1 MEFTH
6 DRRNLLTSAAMQVS
20 LLQTCFLLLAAILQ
34 QSDRPLPDQASFMEQ
49 FRQKLTT
56 PQKLLSQYTYTE
68 KETEIPLDS
77 KGNPRKT
84 ETNIYHIINGAEQWQ
99 TYERQIV
106 KNGVP
111 LTDKELEKQDQ
122 KERDRVE
129 KETRKRASW
138 SEAKRQEEKAKAERK
153 EREEADDIFAAFDY
167 QLVRREMRNGV
178 STILVNFKPKQSY
191 KPKTNDARQLQHVS
205 GRVWIAEDD
214 HEFVRLEAEV
224 IDPIKIGAGLLARLQ
239 KGSMMNAELR
249 KINDEIWLPAKF
261 ELLLNGRLLLLKGLN
276 MRIVVEFSDHK
287 KFNVDTILDFQ
298 EPK

>member
-1 MEFTH
+1 
-6 DRRNLLTSAAMQVS
+6 MQAS

-34 QSDRPLPDQASFMEQ
+34 QYDRPLPDQAAFMEQ

-68 KETEIPLDS
+68 KETEITLDS
-77 KGNPRKT
+77 KGNARKT

-111 LTDKELEKQDQ
+111 LTDKELEKEDQ

-138 SEAKRQEEKAKAERK
+138 SEAKRQEEKSKAERK

-167 QLVRREMRNGV
+167 QLVRREMLNGV
-178 STILVNFKPKQSY
+178 STILVNFKPKQNY
-191 KPKTNDARQLQHVS
+191 KPKTNDARQLQHVA

-224 IDPIKIGAGLLARLQ
+224 IDAIKIGAGLLARLQ

-276 MRIVVEFSDHK
+276 MRIAVEFSDHK
-287 KFNVDTILDFQ
+287 KFNVDTILNFQ